1 MSGPVKVGLVENT
14 IVSVMRKNGTSAGV
28 IVANHFPNNHNFF
41 GVYLFFNINYSC
53 YYIPSILTL

>member
-1 MSGPVKVGLVENT
+1 MYGPVKVGLIYNV
-14 IVSVMRKNGTSAGV
+14 IVAVMRKNGTRAGV
-28 IVANHFPNNHNFF
+28 IVAYHLPNNHNFL